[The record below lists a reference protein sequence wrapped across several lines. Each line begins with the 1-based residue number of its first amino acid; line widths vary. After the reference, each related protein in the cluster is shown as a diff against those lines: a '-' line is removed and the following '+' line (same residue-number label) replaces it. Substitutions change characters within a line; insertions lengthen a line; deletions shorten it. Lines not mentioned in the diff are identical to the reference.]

1 MKRLPSIDIAR
12 GLVMVIM
19 ALDHA
24 RDLLHIHANQSPTNL
39 ATTTP
44 ILFFTRWITHLCAP
58 AFVFLAGISAYL
70 YLYSKPAAA
79 GVDPPGGPGSRPGS
93 PADRGSRRGA
103 GSPGGV
109 VSPAEMRSRRRFLL
123 SRGIVLV
130 LLEFTIV
137 NFGMFFDTKF
147 RLLIFEVIATIGTG
161 MILLSFL
168 SRLPLKAVVAI
179 AAVLIFCHDLFNPA
193 ALPATGPVR
202 FIVSL
207 LLGLNVFTLS
217 ADRLFL
223 VAYPILP
230 WLGILLAGYAAG
242 RLFAVPEQQR
252 KVVFLRLGI
261 AALALFVLL
270 RSINVY
276 GDPGAWAAQ
285 KDGVFT
291 FLSYINVS
299 KYPPSLLFTLVTLG
313 ILLLVL
319 SVVEGRD
326 NRAMRFLRVYGQAPM
341 FYFVVHFYLLH
352 TVMLAMVLLQG
363 HHWAD
368 LPFGGGQ
375 FGRPA
380 GAGLSLAAVY
390 AIWVI
395 VVIFMYPLC
404 QWYGTYKQQHREKKW
419 LRYL

>member
-58 AFVFLAGISAYL
+58 AFVFLAGTSAYL
-70 YLYSKPAAA
+70 YLYSKPSSS
-79 GVDPPGGPGSRPGS
+79 GVGSRPGV
-93 PADRGSRRGA
+93 GSA
-103 GSPGGV
+103 AGV
-109 VSPAEMRSRRRFLL
+109 VSPAELRSRRRFLF
-123 SRGIVLV
+123 SRGIVLL

-137 NFGMFFDTKF
+137 NFGMFFDAQF

-161 MILLSFL
+161 LVLLSFL
-168 SRLPLKAVVAI
+168 SRLSLKVVVAI

-193 ALPATGPVR
+193 ALPAAGPVR

-207 LLGLNVFTLS
+207 LIGLNVFTLS

-242 RLFAVPEQQR
+242 RLFSRPVQQR
-252 KVVFLRLGI
+252 KVVFLRMGL

-276 GDPGAWAAQ
+276 GDPGAWAVQ
-285 KDGVFT
+285 KDAVFT
-291 FLSYINVS
+291 FLSYMNVN

-326 NRAMRFLRVYGQAPM
+326 NRVMRILRVYGQAPL
-341 FYFVVHFYLLH
+341 FYFIVHFYLLH
-352 TVMLAMVLLQG
+352 AAMLAMVLLQG
-363 HHWAD
+363 HQWAD

-390 AIWVI
+390 AIWI
-395 VVIFMYPLC
+395 AVVIFMYPLC
-404 QWYGTYKQQHREKKW
+404 QWYGTYKQMHREKKW